1 MAEREQKR
9 KPAPARETEEV
20 TEAPAVS
27 EAGDKLKDGALDAFF
42 FVGGAPAGA
51 TTTR

>member
-20 TEAPAVS
+20 TEAPAAS
-27 EAGDKLKDGALDAFF
+27 EAGDKLTADIDDLLAYLGKL
-42 FVGGAPAGA
+42 
-51 TTTR
+51 RRR